1 MEDIKIDNVQIQS
14 QAPEITGNH
23 INITPESIKIGNEWN
38 SGNGIH
44 PVIIPT
50 TDRVELQNQYN
61 AWISMPIK
69 RRIISDSKCME
80 IFGATNMD
88 IYNYCNTRF
97 MIQNNNDARDIHDN
111 NTEVDQV
118 PIETEDIIKEAS
130 ELIKLGDDLI
140 CEGTD
145 SIKYIVFRNMLEQ
158 MSVDKRH
165 STLGKMLKSNY
176 DSVAKF
182 IDSHNESIS
191 PYPIF
196 KNINMAPKMINES
209 ESDPNSFNSEYD
221 AYLMGFA
228 SDSFIEY
235 CQYDRSK
242 YINHLKSEYE
252 NTKSLMEATLSD
264 ENDKLNNIVEN
275 FEFVGYDINNPKND
289 YVSDYFSTHKG
300 VNIIDV
306 SKMSCDYV
314 NESATNSNI
323 KPVYLIQIYS
333 GKWYSDIVAN
343 FTKGKFSHACISIDN
358 NFDKLFTFD
367 PHGLAIESLELYK
380 TTIPNS
386 LITIHCIFVTNE
398 DYKKI
403 QNKLEDYLR
412 NINSTKY
419 AWGRLLMILLGKP
432 GVSNNKLVCSQ
443 FVDLIFKSIDIDLS
457 GKDSSLTSPNDFK
470 TEDINIYKLYDG
482 SLSNL
487 NNKEI
492 KSIKNKVNVLSD
504 SVGCD
509 YKTAKLSNSVIQ
521 DILMKET
528 VDLSI
533 LRSYAAVLDNNS
545 IYYLKHLKPYIETYV
560 LDSRSLKPREN
571 ITFKYDGRDLKKLIE
586 GN

>member
-97 MIQNNNDARDIHDN
+97 MIQNNNDARDIHDD
-111 NTEVDQV
+111 NTEVNQV
-118 PIETEDIIKEAS
+118 PIETEDMIKEAS

-158 MSVDKRH
+158 MSIDKRH

-182 IDSHNESIS
+182 INSHNESIS

-196 KNINMAPKMINES
+196 KNINMAPKIINES
-209 ESDPNSFNSEYD
+209 EINIDHFNSEYE

-242 YINHLKSEYE
+242 YIHHLKTDYDS
-252 NTKSLMEATLSD
+252 TKSLMEATLSD
-264 ENDKLNNIVEN
+264 ENDKLNKIIEN
-275 FEFVGYDINNPKND
+275 FEFHGYDIDNPNRD
-289 YVSDYFSTHKG
+289 YVSEYFSNHKG
-300 VNIIDV
+300 VNIVDI
-306 SKMSCDYV
+306 SEMSCNYITE
-314 NESATNSNI
+314 NLNNSDI
-323 KPVYLIQIYS
+323 KPIYLVQVYT
-333 GKWYSDIVAN
+333 GKWYSKIIAK
-343 FTKGKFSHACISIDN
+343 FTKGKWNHVGISIDDTFN
-358 NFDKLFTFD
+358 NIYSFGDK
-367 PHGLAIESLELYK
+367 GLSIESMDTYK
-380 TTIPNS
+380 QFNPDS
-386 LITIHCIFVTNE
+386 LVSIHCLFVSKN
-398 DYKKI
+398 DYDILK
-403 QNKLEDYLR
+403 NKLEYFLK
-412 NINSTKY
+412 NVHNTQY
-419 AWGRLLMILLGKP
+419 NWGRLLMIALGKK
-432 GVSNNKLVCSQ
+432 GISNNKLVCSQ
-443 FVDLIFKSIDIDLS
+443 FVDLVLKVINIDITN
-457 GKDSSLTSPNDFK
+457 KDSSLVTPNDFN
-470 TEDINIYKLYDG
+470 TDDVDVYKIYDG
-482 SLSNL
+482 PVLNFEKSLNDIL
-487 NNKEI
+487 NR
-492 KSIKNKVNVLSD
+492 VNVLSD
-504 SVGCD
+504 SVSCD
-509 YKTAKLSNSVIQ
+509 YKMSNDSQNINKLF
-521 DILMKET
+521 KEE
-528 VDLSI
+528 DLSL
-533 LRSYAAVLDNNS
+533 LRSYKTVLENDS
-545 IYYLKHLKPYIETYV
+545 IYYLKNLKPYIETYV
-560 LDSRSLKPREN
+560 LDNRSLKPREN